1 LGGYARKTLMKKRS
15 YLILLLFMVCCIGW
29 FALASIRENLAPVPG
44 WIQFGNTG
52 AEEPIFRFW
61 LPKYYEGVNPS
72 VLALMMKNTADD
84 FGSQYSI
91 LLDEVNIVF
100 SARDTRA
107 DDAQPD
113 VFVSYSFLAPGSKI
127 PELALE
133 EIRSRIDNQPNVK
146 LIDSRITSLNNYQT
160 IFLAYDISFE
170 ELEVRQVQYLIFDGD
185 ITWIVIYLPNKDKYE
200 EELSIF
206 EQSIRTFKI
215 SH

>member
-1 LGGYARKTLMKKRS
+1 
-15 YLILLLFMVCCIGW
+15 
-29 FALASIRENLAPVPG
+29 
-44 WIQFGNTG
+44 
-52 AEEPIFRFW
+52 
-61 LPKYYEGVNPS
+61 
-72 VLALMMKNTADD
+72 
-84 FGSQYSI
+84 
-91 LLDEVNIVF
+91 
-100 SARDTRA
+100 
-107 DDAQPD
+107 
-113 VFVSYSFLAPGSKI
+113 LAPGSKI
-127 PELALE
+127 PEVALE